1 MKIVFLH
8 RFKVVGGAER
18 QLVELARGLHQRGHE
33 VTLVTFYPGG
43 VMLGDAERAGLRI
56 LSLDKAGR
64 WDVIPFVL
72 RLIRTLRRERADIAH
87 GYLGMANALLAL
99 TRPFHR
105 APVVWGVR
113 ASDIDITRYHRLAR
127 FDAWLEA
134 KLSRFPA
141 LIIANSHAG
150 KAHAIVR
157 GFPAERITVIPNGI
171 DLDRF
176 QRDATGRARVR
187 AEWGVGDH
195 ERLIGRVA
203 RIDPQKDYPTFLRAA
218 AIVAREMKDVKF
230 AVVGNDR
237 YGSQG
242 ELVALADE
250 LKIGDRVIWAGQR
263 TDMAAVYSACDLCVS
278 SSAYGEGTPNVLAEA
293 MACGTPC
300 VTTDAGDSAVTV
312 GDLGIVVPRG
322 DPHAL
327 ADGICAALDRDYDP
341 GALRSAIAS
350 RLSMERLIASSE
362 RALAD
367 LVRPGRRAA
376 RRQEARS

>member
-18 QLVELARGLHQRGHE
+18 QLVELACGLHERGHE

-43 VMLGDAERAGLRI
+43 VMLGDAGQAGLRI
-56 LSLDKAGR
+56 VSLDKSGR
-64 WDVIPFVL
+64 WDVLPFVL
-72 RLIRTLRRERADIAH
+72 RLIRRLRRERADVVH
-87 GYLGMANALLAL
+87 GYLGMANALLVL
-99 TRPFHR
+99 TMPFHR

-113 ASDIDITRYHRLAR
+113 ASDIDISRYHRLAR

-134 KLSRFPA
+134 KLSRFPS

-150 KAHAIVR
+150 KAHAIER
-157 GFPAERITVIPNGI
+157 GFPADRITVIPNGI

-176 QRDATGRARVR
+176 QRDEAGRTRIR
-187 AEWGVGDH
+187 AEWGVGEH

-218 AIVAREMKDVKF
+218 AIVASQRMDVKF
-230 AVVGNDR
+230 VLVGNDR

-242 ELVALADE
+242 ELAALAGE
-250 LKIGDRVIWAGQR
+250 LGLGERVIWAGQR
-263 TDMAAVYSACDLCVS
+263 TDMAAVHSAFDLCVS

-312 GDLGIVVPRG
+312 GELGIVVPRG
-322 DPHAL
+322 NPQAL
-327 ADGICAALDRDYDP
+327 ANGINVALTRDHDP
-341 GALRSAIAS
+341 NALWSAVAS
-350 RLSMERLIASSE
+350 RLSLERLVSSSE
-362 RALAD
+362 RALAGVID
-367 LVRPGRRAA
+367 TGRRAA
-376 RRQEARS
+376 RRQEARP

>member
-18 QLVELARGLHQRGHE
+18 QLVELARGLHERGHD
-33 VTLVTFYPGG
+33 VTLLTFYPGG
-43 VMLGDAERAGLRI
+43 VMLGDAGKAGLRI
-56 LSLDKAGR
+56 VSLDKAGR
-64 WDVIPFVL
+64 WDVLPFVL
-72 RLIRTLRRERADIAH
+72 RLIRILRSERADVVH

-99 TRPFHR
+99 TKPFHH

-113 ASDIDITRYHRLAR
+113 ASNIDISRYHRLAR
-127 FDAWLEA
+127 FDAWIEA

-150 KAHAIVR
+150 KAHSISR
-157 GFPAERITVIPNGI
+157 GFPDDRIIVIPNGI
-171 DLDRF
+171 DLERF
-176 QRDATGRARVR
+176 QRDEAGRDRVR
-187 AEWGVGDH
+187 TELGVGGH

-218 AIVAREMKDVKF
+218 AIVAGVRPDVRF
-230 AVVGNDR
+230 ALVGNDR

-242 ELVALADE
+242 ELAALADE
-250 LKIGDRVIWAGQR
+250 LEIGDRVIWAGQR
-263 TDMAAVYSACDLCVS
+263 TDMAAVHSAFDLCVS

-300 VTTDAGDSAVTV
+300 VTTDAGDSAITV
-312 GDLGIVVPRG
+312 GDLGFVVPRG
-322 DPHAL
+322 DPQAL
-327 ADGICAALDRDYDP
+327 ADGIREALDRDYDP
-341 GALRSAIAS
+341 DALRSAIAN

-362 RALAD
+362 TALGG
-367 LVRPGRRAA
+367 VIRSGRRAA
-376 RRQEARS
+376 RRQEARP